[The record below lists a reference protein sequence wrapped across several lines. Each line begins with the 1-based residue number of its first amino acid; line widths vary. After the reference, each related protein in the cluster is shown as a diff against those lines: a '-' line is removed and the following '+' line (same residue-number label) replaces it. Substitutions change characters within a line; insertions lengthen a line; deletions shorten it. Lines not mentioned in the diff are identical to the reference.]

1 MRIQRE
7 LIERIAKK
15 VAAALIDGGF
25 LIWEDRPDRLE
36 AIVNEIITQD
46 LMIEDQLNEE
56 VKTLIESRTKEYERD
71 MMDYGRVF
79 QMVKTKLARE
89 RGLIL

>member
-25 LIWEDRPDRLE
+25 LIWEDLPDKLE

-56 VKTLIESRTKEYERD
+56 VRLLIESRTQEYERD

>member
-15 VAAALIDGGF
+15 VAAALIDGDF
-25 LIWEDRPDRLE
+25 LVWEDRAEKLA

-46 LMIEDQLNEE
+46 LMVEDQLNEE
-56 VKTLIESRTKEYERD
+56 VKTLIESRTQEYERD

-89 RGLIL
+89 RNLIL